1 MKNLSI
7 IIPVL
12 NEAPRLES
20 LLPELRRRAVSG
32 QVLEILVV
40 DGGSSDLSREVGERL
55 GARVLQSARGRAVQL
70 NAGARAARGELLYF
84 LHADSLPPD
93 RFDQHILQAGNPRPV
108 AGCFRLAFE
117 PAHWFLDFFAWW
129 TRFNHPF
136 CRGGDQ
142 SLFIPKAWFE
152 ALGGFNEAFRIYE
165 DNEFTGRVYR
175 QYPFAVLPEKI
186 TTSARRYHEAGI
198 YRLQYHYTVVHLKRR
213 LGSTPEAL
221 YAYYEK
227 KILGKPSRQA

>member
-1 MKNLSI
+1 MKGLSI

-12 NEAPRLES
+12 NEGPRLET

-32 QVLEILVV
+32 QVLETLVV
-40 DGGSSDLSREVGERL
+40 DGGSTDHSREVAGRL

-70 NAGARAARGELLYF
+70 NAGAGEARGELLYF
-84 LHADSLPPD
+84 LHADSLPPP
-93 RFDQHILQAGNPRPV
+93 RFDQLILQAQSFRPV

-152 ALGGFNEAFRIYE
+152 TLGGFNEAFRIYE

-175 QYPFAVLPEKI
+175 HFPFAVLPDKI

-198 YRLQYHYTVVHLKRR
+198 FRLQYHYTMVHLKRR

-221 YAYYEK
+221 YDYYQK
-227 KILGKPSRQA
+227 KVLRAPSRQG